1 MTITDDVSEV
11 EERFLSTERLMFFSD
26 AVVAIAM
33 TLLALE
39 LPIHDVAEPSNR
51 ALLDFFWANRGEY
64 LAFFISFAVVAAQWG
79 GHHRTFANVTHLAG
93 RLVGYNMLWL
103 LTIVVTPFATKV
115 LTGDG
120 AFQVRFITYAGVQAL
135 SGIFFLLMIREL
147 SRHGLRKEAT
157 PRRSILGGYVRLIA
171 MTSAFLISIPVSLF
185 THAAYV
191 CWIAIP
197 VLMRLGVVLVD
208 RRERR
213 KITRRT

>member
-1 MTITDDVSEV
+1 MTSVDDVSEV
-11 EERFLSTERLMFFSD
+11 EERFLSTERLVFFSD

-39 LPIHDVAEPSNR
+39 LPVPGSDPKPDNQAVLAYFGDHRN
-51 ALLDFFWANRGEY
+51 EY
-64 LAFFISFAVVAAQWG
+64 IAFLISFAVVAAQWG
-79 GHHRTFANVTHLAG
+79 GHHRTFATVTHLAG

-135 SGIFFLLMIREL
+135 SGLFFLLMFIEL
-147 SRHGLRKEAT
+147 SRLRLRKDT
-157 PRRSILGGYVRLIA
+157 TSRRAVLGGYVRLIST
-171 MTSAFLISIPVSLF
+171 TSAFLISIPVSFF

-197 VLMRLGVVLVD
+197 VLVRLGMVLVD
-208 RRERR
+208 RHERLR
-213 KITRRT
+213 